1 MEIAYPPGY
10 PGQNIAL
17 RSRYEIYVDC
27 VARRIAAER
36 LFIVATQRPRPPRIG
51 MPNPAAVYCEQQGGT
66 LMRVQTPQGVRSD
79 CKLPNGEIIDEW
91 ALWRREHPD
100 TKK

>member
-1 MEIAYPPGY
+1 
-10 PGQNIAL
+10 
-17 RSRYEIYVDC
+17 
-27 VARRIAAER
+27 
-36 LFIVATQRPRPPRIG
+36 
-51 MPNPAAVYCEQQGGT
+51 
-66 LMRVQTPQGVRSD
+66 SD

>member
-1 MEIAYPPGY
+1 MKFTWLALPGVLLLSACSSSQ
-10 PGQNIAL
+10 PDV
-17 RSRYEIYVDC
+17 S
-27 VARRIAAER
+27 
-36 LFIVATQRPRPPRIG
+36 RPPRIG

-66 LMRVQTPQGVRSD
+66 LMPMQTPQGVRSD

-91 ALWRREHPD
+91 TLWRRDHPD

>member
-1 MEIAYPPGY
+1 MKFTW
-10 PGQNIAL
+10 IAL
-17 RSRYEIYVDC
+17 PGVLLLSAC
-27 VARRIAAER
+27 SSSQPNAPRR
-36 LFIVATQRPRPPRIG
+36 PRIG

-66 LMRVQTPQGVRSD
+66 LMPVQTPQGVRSD

-91 ALWRREHPD
+91 TLWRREHPD

>member
-1 MEIAYPPGY
+1 MKFTW
-10 PGQNIAL
+10 IAL
-17 RSRYEIYVDC
+17 PSVLLLSAC
-27 VARRIAAER
+27 SSSQPNA
-36 LFIVATQRPRPPRIG
+36 PRPPRIG

-66 LMRVQTPQGVRSD
+66 LMPVQTPQGVRSD

-91 ALWRREHPD
+91 TLWRRDHPD

>member
-1 MEIAYPPGY
+1 MKFTW
-10 PGQNIAL
+10 IAL
-17 RSRYEIYVDC
+17 PGVLLLSACSSSQPNAPRS
-27 VARRIAAER
+27 
-36 LFIVATQRPRPPRIG
+36 PRIG

-66 LMRVQTPQGVRSD
+66 LMPVQTPQGVRFD

-91 ALWRREHPD
+91 TLWRREHPD

>member
-1 MEIAYPPGY
+1 MKFTW
-10 PGQNIAL
+10 IAL
-17 RSRYEIYVDC
+17 PGVLLLSAC
-27 VARRIAAER
+27 SSSQPNAPR
-36 LFIVATQRPRPPRIG
+36 LPRIG

-66 LMRVQTPQGVRSD
+66 LMPVQTPQGVRSD

-91 ALWRREHPD
+91 TLWRREHPD

>member
-1 MEIAYPPGY
+1 
-10 PGQNIAL
+10 
-17 RSRYEIYVDC
+17 
-27 VARRIAAER
+27 
-36 LFIVATQRPRPPRIG
+36 
-51 MPNPAAVYCEQQGGT
+51 
-66 LMRVQTPQGVRSD
+66 PQGVRSD